1 MERRRLEALTQAAA
15 RARSA
20 TRSARSAAG
29 ALLTAKGLFGDDAQ
43 PSEQSTV
50 TAEAEGR
57 VAAADAALALGLPGA
72 PPTVVR
78 LLVECMVHSLDFCRV
93 VLFSLRRLV
102 LVFFSFLFIS
112 LFVRFHGQT
121 RAPIFFAA
129 FCKCT
134 LAPLVSFQLV
144 CHARL
149 FCSFLFAKRAT
160 KLEDT
165 SLRPSFE
172 DCLRELEGP
181 VQREVA
187 ARDYGRTS
195 IAAIAAAT
203 AAAAAAQSF
212 GGRMDGQGRPLAQG
226 AGKSASFANPA
237 RPQTQGSN
245 SRLKGAKS
253 FGLTPA
259 ASAAAVPPIAS
270 ETASSRSAIL
280 QRQASQAQREAE
292 EVEEAAEESRMAARD
307 AHLLRNSVAF
317 RANHPPATAHQAP
330 SQRTAAPSGSF
341 AFTTANP
348 LGMSAAADHAL
359 KPPSPPPQ
367 PSAAALAAAPAVP
380 AKKGVSFAQEEIHED
395 GRPQAADFSNV

>member
-1 MERRRLEALTQAAA
+1 MGK
-15 RARSA
+15 RARQLS
-20 TRSARSAAG
+20 
-29 ALLTAKGLFGDDAQ
+29 
-43 PSEQSTV
+43 
-50 TAEAEGR
+50 
-57 VAAADAALALGLPGA
+57 LPLSVYA
-72 PPTVVR
+72 PPN
-78 LLVECMVHSLDFCRV
+78 
-93 VLFSLRRLV
+93 
-102 LVFFSFLFIS
+102 
-112 LFVRFHGQT
+112 
-121 RAPIFFAA
+121 
-129 FCKCT
+129 
-134 LAPLVSFQLV
+134 PLVSFLLV
-144 CHARL
+144 CHARPFFVLL
-149 FCSFLFAKRAT
+149 FSRNKS
-160 KLEDT
+160 EDT

-203 AAAAAAQSF
+203 AAATAAAAAAQSF
-212 GGRMDGQGRPLAQG
+212 GGRTDGQGRPLAQG

-237 RPQTQGSN
+237 QPQTQGSN

-259 ASAAAVPPIAS
+259 ASAAAVSPIAS
-270 ETASSRSAIL
+270 QAAGSRSAFL
-280 QRQASQAQREAE
+280 QRQASQAQR

-307 AHLLRNSVAF
+307 AHLLRNSFAF

-330 SQRTAAPSGSF
+330 SQRAADPSGSF
-341 AFTTANP
+341 APTTATP